1 VTLFAVLL
9 GIVYLA
15 VGTAKLVGV
24 KPIAVQF
31 DEFGL
36 GRTGMRAVGALEVAA
51 AIGLQ
56 IDGLDVFAAG
66 GMVLTML
73 GALYQHR
80 KSDHRVADMAPALV
94 VLVGSALFL
103 VLSI

>member
-15 VGTAKLVGV
+15 VGAAKLAGV
-24 KPIAVQF
+24 KPLAVQF

-66 GMVLTML
+66 GMVLMML
-73 GALYQHR
+73 GALDQHR

-94 VLVGSALFL
+94 VIVGSALFL

>member
-1 VTLFAVLL
+1 MTLFAILL

-24 KPIAVQF
+24 KPIAEQF
-31 DEFGL
+31 EEFGL

-66 GMVLTML
+66 GMVLMML

-80 KSDHRVADMAPALV
+80 KSDHRAADMAPALV
-94 VLVGSALFL
+94 VIVGSALFL